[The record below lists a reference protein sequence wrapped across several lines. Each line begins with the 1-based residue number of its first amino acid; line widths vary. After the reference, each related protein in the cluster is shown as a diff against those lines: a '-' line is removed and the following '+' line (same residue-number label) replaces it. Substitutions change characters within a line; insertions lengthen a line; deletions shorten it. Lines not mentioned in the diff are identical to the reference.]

1 MTGPWWLS
9 GQVSQDSLRVS
20 PALTGIEFDVDFA
33 DLWQAISDVPNAFGS
48 TKPGEPLARRYQIGI
63 D

>member
-9 GQVSQDSLRVS
+9 GQVSHCSLRVS

-33 DLWQAISDVPNAFGS
+33 DLWHAISDVPNALGS
-48 TKPGEPLARRYQIGI
+48 TKPKESLVGVTAWS
-63 D
+63 

>member
-1 MTGPWWLS
+1 M
-9 GQVSQDSLRVS
+9 RVS

-33 DLWQAISDVPNAFGS
+33 DLWQAISDVPNALGS
-48 TKPGEPLARRYQIGI
+48 TKPEEPLAKLYRIGI